1 MRRHCLRKAIRCTSC
16 SSSSSVRP
24 SGCCADRASSDA
36 STCRSAVRRSWPAT
50 TLPRSTPCACRSS
63 CAGGLRSSPRASTS
77 TAQAYGGGSWRGC
90 MRGAG
95 QIAIDRSDPDA
106 AAQALDV
113 AREVIDAGDVWAIY
127 PEGTRSPD
135 GRLYRGHTGVMRV
148 ALSRDVPVM
157 PVTLTGTERLDPRDR
172 RGLRPARRHGHHRC
186 AARSGRD
193 HGRPRGDRSAHAG
206 PAGAVGPYL
215 RRCVRATVTKAARA
229 GGCPRDR

>member
-1 MRRHCLRKAIRCTSC
+1 MFKLIIGPPLWLLCRPRVVGREHVPKRGPAILASNHLAEVDSLCLPLVLRRRLTFVAKSEYFHGAG
-16 SSSSSVRP
+16 VR
-24 SGCCADRASSDA
+24 GRLMA
-36 STCRSAVRRSWPAT
+36 WF
-50 TLPRSTPCACRSS
+50 
-63 CAGGLRSSPRASTS
+63 
-77 TAQAYGGGSWRGC
+77 

-172 RGLRPARRHGHHRC
+172 RGLRPAR
-186 AARSGRD
+186 
-193 HGRPRGDRSAHAG
+193 
-206 PAGAVGPYL
+206 V
-215 RRCVRATVTKAARA
+215 TVTIGAPLDLGGITDVREATDLLMQVLQEQWGRTYVDAYAR
-229 GGCPRDR
+229 R